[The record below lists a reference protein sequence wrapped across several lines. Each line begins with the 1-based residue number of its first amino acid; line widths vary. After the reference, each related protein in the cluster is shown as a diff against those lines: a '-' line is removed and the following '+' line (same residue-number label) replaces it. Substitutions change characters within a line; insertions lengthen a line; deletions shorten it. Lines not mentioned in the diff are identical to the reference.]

1 VVLKAG
7 NRTGVEPD
15 LEEDFR
21 DVHQTA
27 GEDME
32 DVFPFGKADGAH
44 TWHEGDDGTWW
55 DGIKEVFE
63 TSGGPVGA
71 QGAISWLFVPGLI
84 AGVVFN
90 VDQEYLFLYT
100 ALFIFAFIGMEMAKP
115 DKPSHF
121 EPEMYKLK
129 E

>member
-1 VVLKAG
+1 
-7 NRTGVEPD
+7 
-15 LEEDFR
+15 
-21 DVHQTA
+21 
-27 GEDME
+27 ME
-32 DVFPFGKADGAH
+32 DLFPFGKADGAH

>member
-1 VVLKAG
+1 MAAMACLTTPACLCAAPTAPLLVRSITISETCIGSSSQHLRAFVKRSPRLVVLKAG

-32 DVFPFGKADGAH
+32 DLFPFGKADGAH

-71 QGAISWLFVPGLI
+71 QGKALI
-84 AGVVFN
+84 GV
-90 VDQEYLFLYT
+90 
-100 ALFIFAFIGMEMAKP
+100 
-115 DKPSHF
+115 
-121 EPEMYKLK
+121 
-129 E
+129 